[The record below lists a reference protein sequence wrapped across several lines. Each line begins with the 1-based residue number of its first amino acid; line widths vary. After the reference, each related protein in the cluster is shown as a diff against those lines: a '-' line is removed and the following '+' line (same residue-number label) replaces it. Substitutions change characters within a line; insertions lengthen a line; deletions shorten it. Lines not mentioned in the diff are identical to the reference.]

1 MLAASNT
8 RLRMAYAWMPKTMH
22 HHVMAAIFAA
32 LPVIV
37 WQRCHA
43 CFLTFVCCAY
53 CHSCFLLFHMFVK
66 EDGYSR
72 PVAEV
77 NKVKPNIQRDQPIP
91 SHLDTY
97 VLHTLPG
104 IDSVFMLAVT
114 IALDE
119 AVFSPQQ
126 MAYGPYSR
134 YGYGGYGGYGYG
146 GYGYGGFGY
155 GAPLL
160 LGAGLLATPFL
171 FGGFW

>member
-1 MLAASNT
+1 
-8 RLRMAYAWMPKTMH
+8 MAE
-22 HHVMAAIFAA
+22 I
-32 LPVIV
+32 
-37 WQRCHA
+37 
-43 CFLTFVCCAY
+43 
-53 CHSCFLLFHMFVK
+53 
-66 EDGYSR
+66 
-72 PVAEV
+72 
-77 NKVKPNIQRDQPIP
+77 NKVKANIQRDQPIP

-114 IALDE
+114 VALDE
-119 AVFSPQQ
+119 ALFSPQQ